1 MGLVYDADSAIY
13 KFGLLAFSNAHN
25 VTWHRYSDSQV
36 TDAAV
41 CALGSNCP
49 RLKSVNLSS
58 CVQITDAGIIAI
70 ARRCPLLVDIDC
82 GHCGLSPCLASC
94 GNGMKGCPRPVWGCS
109 KATSSSLR
117 PRLKNCNRY
126 NNEVNNRVYIF
137 ELGFIILCFAGTLL
151 SSAAV
156 IALAEGCRGLRRVC
170 FAECVGVT
178 DDAVKALAR
187 NCSLVEID
195 VFDCQQLTDESMVP
209 LAEG

>member
-1 MGLVYDADSAIY
+1 MGLVYDADRAIY
-13 KFGLLAFSNAHN
+13 KFGLLASSNAHN
-25 VTWHRYSDSQV
+25 VTWHQYPDSQV

-126 NNEVNNRVYIF
+126 NNEVNNRVDIF
-137 ELGFIILCFAGTLL
+137 EIGFL
-151 SSAAV
+151 SSCVLQAPFSLRPRSLRLRKDV
-156 IALAEGCRGLRRVC
+156 VVSVVCALPSAW
-170 FAECVGVT
+170 ASPT
-178 DDAVKALAR
+178 
-187 NCSLVEID
+187 
-195 VFDCQQLTDESMVP
+195 TP
-209 LAEG
+209 